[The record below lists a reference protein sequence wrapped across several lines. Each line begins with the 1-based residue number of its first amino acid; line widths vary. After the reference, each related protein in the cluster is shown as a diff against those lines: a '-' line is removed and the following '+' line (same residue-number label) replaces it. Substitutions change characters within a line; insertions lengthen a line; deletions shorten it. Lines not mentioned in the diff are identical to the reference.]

1 MVRFTIFIFVLLF
14 AVICTGCILTGQ
26 KVIWS
31 ENLAIQASSKDEK
44 MNDDN
49 MYTAGETFPLISE
62 KKDKKSVEEAD
73 KYTHATLNWIQT
85 QKIEKIVIKADEGQ
99 LEFFEALYKDDDG
112 NWKSIR
118 NVRDNLKTAYSINMV
133 GRPIMTKAV
142 RLKIPRRWDSRRVGG
157 QKRRA
162 RGETGAPQGT
172 SRKIREIEVYHSISP
187 GPEVL
192 SAEE

>member
-1 MVRFTIFIFVLLF
+1 MARFTIFIFVLLF
-14 AVICTGCILTGQ
+14 AVICTGCILSGQ
-26 KVIWS
+26 KLIWS

-142 RLKIPRRWDSRRVGG
+142 RLKRPRRWDSRRGGG

>member
-1 MVRFTIFIFVLLF
+1 MARFTIFIFVLLF

-73 KYTHATLNWIQT
+73 KYTHATLNWIQK

-187 GPEVL
+187 GPEVS

>member
-1 MVRFTIFIFVLLF
+1 MARFTIFIFVLLF

-118 NVRDNLKTAYSINMV
+118 NVRDNLITAYSINMV

-187 GPEVL
+187 GPEVS

>member
-1 MVRFTIFIFVLLF
+1 MARFRIFIVVLLF

>member
-49 MYTAGETFPLISE
+49 MYTAGEPFPLISE

-142 RLKIPRRWDSRRVGG
+142 RLKIPRLCDSRRVGW

-187 GPEVL
+187 GPEVS

>member
-1 MVRFTIFIFVLLF
+1 MARFTIFIFVLLF

>member
-1 MVRFTIFIFVLLF
+1 M
-14 AVICTGCILTGQ
+14 
-26 KVIWS
+26 
-31 ENLAIQASSKDEK
+31 
-44 MNDDN
+44 
-49 MYTAGETFPLISE
+49 
-62 KKDKKSVEEAD
+62 
-73 KYTHATLNWIQT
+73 
-85 QKIEKIVIKADEGQ
+85 IKADEGQ

>member
-1 MVRFTIFIFVLLF
+1 MARFTIFIFVLLF

-85 QKIEKIVIKADEGQ
+85 QNIEKIVIKADEGQ

-187 GPEVL
+187 GPEVS

>member
-1 MVRFTIFIFVLLF
+1 MARFTIFIFVLLF

-49 MYTAGETFPLISE
+49 MYTAGETFHLISE

-187 GPEVL
+187 GPEVS

>member
-1 MVRFTIFIFVLLF
+1 MARFTIFIFVLLF

-142 RLKIPRRWDSRRVGG
+142 RLKIPRRWDSRRIGG

>member
-62 KKDKKSVEEAD
+62 RKDKKSVEEAD

-187 GPEVL
+187 GPEVS

>member
-1 MVRFTIFIFVLLF
+1 MARFTIFIFVLLF

-133 GRPIMTKAV
+133 GRPMMTKAV

-187 GPEVL
+187 GPAVS

>member
-172 SRKIREIEVYHSISP
+172 SRKIREIEVYHSITLE
-187 GPEVL
+187 PEVP
-192 SAEE
+192 STEE

>member
-1 MVRFTIFIFVLLF
+1 MARFTIFIFVLLF

-142 RLKIPRRWDSRRVGG
+142 RLKIPRRWVSRRVGG

>member
-1 MVRFTIFIFVLLF
+1 MARFTIFIFVLLF

-187 GPEVL
+187 GPEVS

>member
-187 GPEVL
+187 GPEVS

>member
-1 MVRFTIFIFVLLF
+1 MARFTIFIFVLLF

-49 MYTAGETFPLISE
+49 MYTAGETFPLIQE

>member
-1 MVRFTIFIFVLLF
+1 MARFTIFIFVLLF

-142 RLKIPRRWDSRRVGG
+142 RLKIPRRWDSRRIGG
-157 QKRRA
+157 QKRST
-162 RGETGAPQGT
+162 RGETGSPQGT

-187 GPEVL
+187 GPEVS

>member
-1 MVRFTIFIFVLLF
+1 MARFTIFIFVLLF

-49 MYTAGETFPLISE
+49 IYTAGETFPLISE

-172 SRKIREIEVYHSISP
+172 SRKIREIEVYHSISH
-187 GPEVL
+187 GPEVS

>member
-1 MVRFTIFIFVLLF
+1 MARFTIFIFVLLF

-142 RLKIPRRWDSRRVGG
+142 RLKIPRRWVSRRVGG

-162 RGETGAPQGT
+162 RGETGTPQGT

>member
-172 SRKIREIEVYHSISP
+172 SRKIREIEVYHSITLEP
-187 GPEVL
+187 GV
-192 SAEE
+192 SSTEE

>member
-1 MVRFTIFIFVLLF
+1 MARFTIFIFVLLF

-133 GRPIMTKAV
+133 GRPIMTKAG
-142 RLKIPRRWDSRRVGG
+142 RLKIPRRWDSRRIGG
-157 QKRRA
+157 QKRST
-162 RGETGAPQGT
+162 RGETGSPQGT

-187 GPEVL
+187 GPEVS

>member
-1 MVRFTIFIFVLLF
+1 MARFTIFIFVLLF

-49 MYTAGETFPLISE
+49 IYTAGETFPLISE

-172 SRKIREIEVYHSISP
+172 SRKIREIEVYHSISR
-187 GPEVL
+187 GPEVA

>member
-1 MVRFTIFIFVLLF
+1 MARFTIFIFVLLF

-112 NWKSIR
+112 N
-118 NVRDNLKTAYSINMV
+118 
-133 GRPIMTKAV
+133 
-142 RLKIPRRWDSRRVGG
+142 
-157 QKRRA
+157 
-162 RGETGAPQGT
+162 
-172 SRKIREIEVYHSISP
+172 
-187 GPEVL
+187 
-192 SAEE
+192 

>member
-1 MVRFTIFIFVLLF
+1 MARFTIFIFVLLF
-14 AVICTGCILTGQ
+14 AVICTGCILTRQ

-133 GRPIMTKAV
+133 SRPIMTKAV